1 MPATDKVLVFTMTC
15 TRTPG
20 DADSALFGELLRSF
34 RFHH

>member
-1 MPATDKVLVFTMTC
+1 MTC
-15 TRTPG
+15 TRAPG